1 MYPSYIFYGFC
12 RFSEKILDFT
22 MKSTL
27 NGIKFFGYFTLIAI
41 VLLKC
46 SFAKRENKLSGDP
59 KFDVVA
65 DEVKE
70 TKQKSK

>member
-1 MYPSYIFYGFC
+1 
-12 RFSEKILDFT
+12 
-22 MKSTL
+22 MKRKL
-27 NGIKFFGYFTLIAI
+27 NGIKFFGYFTIIVI

-46 SFAKRENKLSGDP
+46 SFAMRENKLDGDP

-70 TKQKSK
+70 KAQKSKYFK

>member
-1 MYPSYIFYGFC
+1 
-12 RFSEKILDFT
+12 
-22 MKSTL
+22 MKTKL
-27 NGIKFFGYFTLIAI
+27 NGIKFFGYFTIIVI

-46 SFAKRENKLSGDP
+46 SFAMRENKLDGDP

-70 TKQKSK
+70 KAQKSK